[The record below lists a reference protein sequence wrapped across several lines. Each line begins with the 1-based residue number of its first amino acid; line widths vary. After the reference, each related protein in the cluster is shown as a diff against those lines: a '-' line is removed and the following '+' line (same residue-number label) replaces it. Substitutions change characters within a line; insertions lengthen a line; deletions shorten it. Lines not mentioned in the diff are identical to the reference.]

1 MGHKPADDEFAPQWK
16 ITDATQVKFKSSHET
31 HTNSR
36 GKGLCWS
43 LLSSY
48 YTYSKSITYY
58 QAATLA
64 QIILRII
71 APKPH
76 PAHTMLQI

>member
-64 QIILRII
+64 QIILKII